1 MKKTPWKKQ
10 ENNMKTA
17 ILPGS
22 YDPIT
27 NGHLDII
34 KRVSQMF
41 DNVIVLVAN
50 NSEKN
55 YLFSAENRTLLVKD
69 AVKSISNV
77 TVDYTDGML
86 VDYIANNNRPIIVKG
101 IRNEVDF
108 LYEKQMAEFNSDLS
122 FEKYGFNA
130 ETLLLISKPEF
141 NEISSTKV
149 RTLISERKDYKN
161 LVPNSHLLTSL
172 L

>member
-1 MKKTPWKKQ
+1 
-10 ENNMKTA
+10 MKTA

-122 FEKYGFNA
+122 FEKYGFHA

>member
-1 MKKTPWKKQ
+1 
-10 ENNMKTA
+10 MKTA

-108 LYEKQMAEFNSDLS
+108 LYEKQMSEFNMNFS
-122 FEKYGFNA
+122 FENYGFHA
-130 ETLLLISKPEF
+130 ETLFLISKPEF
-141 NEISSTKV
+141 NDVSSTKV
-149 RTLISERKDYKN
+149 RTLISENKDYKN
-161 LVPNSHLLTSL
+161 FVPNSDLLASL

>member
-1 MKKTPWKKQ
+1 
-10 ENNMKTA
+10 MKTA

-130 ETLLLISKPEF
+130 ETLFLISKPEF
-141 NEISSTKV
+141 NDVSSTKV
-149 RTLISERKDYKN
+149 RTLISENKDYKN
-161 LVPNSHLLTSL
+161 LVPNSVLLASL

>member
-1 MKKTPWKKQ
+1 M
-10 ENNMKTA
+10 NKTA
-17 ILPGS
+17 VYPGS
-22 YDPIT
+22 FDPIT

-86 VDYIANNNRPIIVKG
+86 VDYIANNK
-101 IRNEVDF
+101 
-108 LYEKQMAEFNSDLS
+108 
-122 FEKYGFNA
+122 
-130 ETLLLISKPEF
+130 
-141 NEISSTKV
+141 
-149 RTLISERKDYKN
+149 
-161 LVPNSHLLTSL
+161 
-172 L
+172 

>member
-1 MKKTPWKKQ
+1 M
-10 ENNMKTA
+10 NIA
-17 ILPGS
+17 IVPGS
-22 YDPIT
+22 FDPVT